1 MTVPEG
7 TPVYQPG
14 FDPGSVCKAP
24 PTGGSYGTP
33 VAEGAGFK
41 YDEATLHELVK
52 EWSAL
57 AQEYKDDL
65 DAAGKIARAQPP
77 GLEYASGNNAD
88 VTQHSGGALTAALTQ
103 RVNYCQNMAT
113 KYRVALGK
121 YATAEDH
128 ATSVIN
134 QQPKG
139 IA

>member
-1 MTVPEG
+1 MAVPEG
-7 TPVYQPG
+7 SPTYEPG
-14 FDPGSVCKAP
+14 LRWSEVDRFRPS
-24 PTGGSYGTP
+24 GGSYGTP
-33 VAEGAGFK
+33 VAQGAGFK
-41 YDEATLHELVK
+41 YDEATLHELVN

-65 DAAGKIARAQPP
+65 DAAGKIARALPP

-88 VTQHSGGALTAALTQ
+88 VTQHSGKALTAALTQ
-103 RVNYCQNMAT
+103 RVNYCQNMAK

-128 ATSVIN
+128 ATTVIN

>member
-1 MTVPEG
+1 MAVPEG

>member
-1 MTVPEG
+1 MPDQP
-7 TPVYQPG
+7 PVYTPG
-14 FDPGSVCKAP
+14 FNPGSVCKAP

-41 YDEATLHELVK
+41 YDEATLHELAA
-52 EWSAL
+52 EWSDL
-57 AQEYKDDL
+57 AQEFKDDL
-65 DAAGKIARAQPP
+65 DAAGKIARALPP

-88 VTQHSGGALTAALTQ
+88 VTQRSGKALMEALTQ
-103 RVNYCQNMAT
+103 RVNYCQTMAK
-113 KYRVALGK
+113 KYLTALGK
-121 YATAEDH
+121 YAAAEDH